1 MREHIFSPPELD
13 CYPGFGPTARGSV
26 RRCLDDEARRS
37 AKGKAWATTS
47 GCGPF
52 RLFLFFP
59 CFLAAALARQC
70 FLHPLLFPGLQ
81 VKGVT
86 FYFLD
91 DVLLLHL
98 PLEATQGIFQR
109 FAFLQSDFSQRNY
122 TPKPVLRGLV
132 SYCKKA
138 S

>member
-1 MREHIFSPPELD
+1 MLWPI
-13 CYPGFGPTARGSV
+13 
-26 RRCLDDEARRS
+26 
-37 AKGKAWATTS
+37 W
-47 GCGPF
+47 
-52 RLFLFFP
+52 LFLFFP
-59 CFLAAALARQC
+59 CFFAAALARQC
-70 FLHPLLFPGLQ
+70 FLYPLFLAGLQ

-86 FYFLD
+86 LHFLD

-122 TPKPVLRGLV
+122 TPKPVPCGLV

-138 S
+138 V